1 MTAPAIATVTAGIMP
16 AVVSAAVVTSG
27 NARRV
32 VVGITV
38 NDLASR
44 GRFVRPDADEHG
56 EQYEYDGDAE
66 HDHDYLQNQS
76 VNLLPDLSLTR
87 PVVTWRYF
95 APSELANNA
104 IISAPSRPCLGGA
117 ICWATALARLLVS

>member
-1 MTAPAIATVTAGIMP
+1 MTAPAIATMTASIMP
-16 AVVSAAVVTSG
+16 ALVSAAVVTSG

-56 EQYEYDGDAE
+56 EQCEYDEDAE
-66 HDHDYLQNQS
+66 HDHDYFQNQS

-87 PVVTWRYF
+87 PTVTWRYF
-95 APSELANNA
+95 ALSELANNA
-104 IISAPSRPCLGGA
+104 IISAPFHLCLGGA
-117 ICWATALARLLVS
+117 ICWATALTRPLVS